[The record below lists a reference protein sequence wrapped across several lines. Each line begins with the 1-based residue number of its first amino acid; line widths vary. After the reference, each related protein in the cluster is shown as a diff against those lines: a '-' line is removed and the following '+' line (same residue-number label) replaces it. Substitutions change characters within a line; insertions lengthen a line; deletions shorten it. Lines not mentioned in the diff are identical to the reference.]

1 MGKIMIKDSFSDRN
15 KTIEYPRTIQ
25 KNELNSI
32 TRNDIANVLKF
43 FLDILTVSCA
53 EDRLIK
59 GTHQFI
65 YYYTV
70 DVLHDLYDNP
80 SNIQLEIIKKNI
92 LKVIIEY
99 EYDDIYAV
107 LEYIAKKFKECFSG
121 IERFQKFEVILNNC
135 FEKNYVGYRFLNSE
149 ITPIT
154 DEVEINEIKK
164 AIMSSEEVG
173 TPLKKALNFMSVTQR
188 DYQNAIKESFIAVE
202 TLLNQY
208 FNTNDTFGRNWDK
221 FTKENNIHHK
231 LKDSLGALYGY
242 TCDIGGVRH
251 GGNLS
256 YANVSYEEAQYVLVT
271 CSGIINFIKSK
282 SSKKK

>member
-1 MGKIMIKDSFSDRN
+1 M
-15 KTIEYPRTIQ
+15 
-25 KNELNSI
+25 
-32 TRNDIANVLKF
+32 
-43 FLDILTVSCA
+43 
-53 EDRLIK
+53 
-59 GTHQFI
+59 
-65 YYYTV
+65 
-70 DVLHDLYDNP
+70 YDNT

-99 EYDDIYAV
+99 KYDDIYAV
-107 LEYIAKKFKECFSG
+107 LEYIAKKYKECFSG

-135 FEKNYVGYRFLNSE
+135 FEKNHVGYRFIQTE
-149 ITPIT
+149 IIPIT
-154 DEVEINEIKK
+154 DEIEIDEINK
-164 AIMSSEEVG
+164 AISSSEEVG
-173 TPLKKALNFMSVTQR
+173 KPLKKALNFMSITEK

-202 TLLNQY
+202 TSLNQY
-208 FNTNDTFGRNWDK
+208 FNTKDTFGHNWDR
-221 FTKENNIHHK
+221 FTKENNIHPK

-251 GGNLS
+251 GGDLS